1 MVAALVAAPGAQHGS
16 PHLRRRRSRLRV
28 HPDARPVDG
37 RATLAGK
44 PAAKSLHDTAI
55 DLREQATKLLQRAEF
70 IERAATVLEKA

>member
-1 MVAALVAAPGAQHGS
+1 MEVRIFVGAEAAYAFIRTPDQSMDVRLS
-16 PHLRRRRSRLRV
+16 P
-28 HPDARPVDG
+28 
-37 RATLAGK
+37 GK